1 MVKRNL
7 LGLFALLFPA
17 VCMQAQLTDG
27 TKLANNDGRIELSG
41 LAQDAVV
48 VVYSMDG
55 RMVARES
62 GENVSIAVPAGK
74 YVVRVVADGKAVS
87 RVVMMR

>member
-27 TKLANNDGRIELSG
+27 TKLANKKKDKMER
-41 LAQDAVV
+41 
-48 VVYSMDG
+48 
-55 RMVARES
+55 
-62 GENVSIAVPAGK
+62 
-74 YVVRVVADGKAVS
+74 AVS
-87 RVVMMR
+87 ALPDSAYERVKKEDLLNDEVYMKLAKDG